1 VNLVLLAP
9 EELGADGSV
18 TLHGRRAAHLL
29 GVLGVE
35 VGSRLRV
42 GVARGATGWGE
53 VVACGGGAVTLT
65 VALADAAPAPPTVG
79 LVVALPRPKAL
90 TRLLGAVASIGV
102 ERIDRVNAWRV
113 DKSYFGSPRLA
124 PAALAEAV
132 WLGCEQGVTPWV
144 PEVRV
149 FRRFADLL
157 AELPLRAARCRLLA
171 HPRAERPLEAV
182 VQGHDAPTILALGPR
197 RRLDR
202 RRDRGAR
209 RPRLRAR
216 EPRPRV
222 LRSEI
227 AAPVALAAL
236 ALAGGWLARRIR
248 AGGGWRAPLA
258 LTGGGGINVLRL
270 MTVEIREIPLGGG
283 LRDFLDVVDYIYR
296 DDPAY
301 VRPLDFD
308 VGGTLSPKN
317 PFFLHGE
324 GTIFTRRTEMAGASA
339 VARRRSIG

>member
-102 ERIDRVNAWRV
+102 ERIDLVNAWRV

-182 VQGHDAPTILALGPR
+182 VQGHDAPTILALGPDGGWIDGEIAA
-197 RRLDR
+197 LA
-202 RRDRGAR
+202 GHGF
-209 RPRLRAR
+209 
-216 EPRPRV
+216 EPVSLGPWV

-236 ALAGGWLARRIR
+236 ALARRMARAADPGGP
-248 AGGGWRAPLA
+248 GGAP
-258 LTGGGGINVLRL
+258 
-270 MTVEIREIPLGGG
+270 P
-283 LRDFLDVVDYIYR
+283 
-296 DDPAY
+296 
-301 VRPLDFD
+301 
-308 VGGTLSPKN
+308 S
-317 PFFLHGE
+317 H
-324 GTIFTRRTEMAGASA
+324 
-339 VARRRSIG
+339 